1 MKPSYSRRNFVK
13 KTAISAVAL
22 GAVNNVPLFGQTV
35 PNQATKLQINKNVI
49 HKLPFVPIRA
59 ASWWCNIEDL
69 LWGQKKIVDKIKR
82 RAEAFANAKIDT
94 AINYGFHIRFDFSN
108 YFGHL
113 NGYYANVCEELHQYD
128 IKFMDHYSCN
138 HVERPRGE
146 VEFKKLHKGQRHH
159 VLLFHDPVAAEYAQY
174 EGHFFKDICE
184 VDLRDGSR
192 GYAKQYQ
199 MEAFCHNNP
208 GFLDMHM
215 KYLQRLMKEVPFDG
229 IEVDDMCDYAGLTT
243 CGCSYCRERFKKE
256 YGQEIPVFGEKYFWG
271 DTTKSMLQWGNY
283 ENPVFR
289 DWIRMK
295 IDSAADHVKMIKQ
308 VIGDK
313 PLMSCCSSTGPIYL
327 NSIALN
333 LEKLAPHLDLF
344 MLENVGT
351 NINCV
356 DWIKMDAE
364 ALQQK
369 DIAQKRGNAPAMALS
384 YTIYEKGGYLGWS
397 LSRFW
402 GVANWSSTHNQ
413 RLEEDPADAMET
425 EAIISP
431 YNNWELK
438 NSNLNLMEGRD
449 FVEVRLVS
457 SSYCRDNGWRGADG
471 KEQWDKVK
479 AWSASLVKNNIGY
492 RFVRSME
499 LSDEVVLC
507 RENTPLIL
515 DSLGCVSDSQFNAL
529 KTYLSKGKAAWLALP
544 FGTHDEKGFKRS
556 VPLSEELLKH
566 KYKNLILIDSVAIT
580 DPLEKLIQKGI
591 FHQVIRQISGDAGW
605 AVRIRIHEDNPVIH
619 FMNTALSAVPHPVLK
634 DIPGIPILND
644 IESKIKNNN
653 LTYEINTGKIPLSQ
667 LMIISPELGMETRDV
682 DISDAKPGYS
692 TLKVNLEGVK
702 IYAVVQKPQ

>member
-1 MKPSYSRRNFVK
+1 MKQLYSRRNFVK
-13 KTAISAVAL
+13 KSSINAL
-22 GAVNNVPLFGQTV
+22 GLGLVSNVPLFGQILL
-35 PNQATKLQINKNVI
+35 NQETKEQINKDKIN
-49 HKLPFVPIRA
+49 KLSFVPVRA
-59 ASWWCNIEDL
+59 ASWWVNIEDL
-69 LWGQKKIVDKIKR
+69 QWAQKKITDKIKR
-82 RAEAFANAKIDT
+82 RAAAFAEAKIDT

-108 YFGHL
+108 YFGQL
-113 NGYYANVCEELHQYD
+113 NGYFANVCEELHKYD

-146 VEFKKLHKGQRHH
+146 TEFSKLHKGQRHH
-159 VLLFHDPVAAEYAQY
+159 VLLFHDPIAAEHAQY

-192 GYAKQYQ
+192 GYARQYQ
-199 MEAFCHNNP
+199 MEVFCHNNP
-208 GFLDMHM
+208 GFLDMHK

-243 CGCSYCRERFKKE
+243 CGCSYCRDRFKRE
-256 YGQEIPVFGEKYFWG
+256 YGHEIPAFGEKYFWG
-271 DTTKSMLQWGNY
+271 DTTKSMLLWGNY

-295 IDSAADHVKMIKQ
+295 IDSAADHVKMVKSI
-308 VIGDK
+308 VGDK
-313 PLMSCCSSTGPIYL
+313 PLMSCCSSTGPIIL

-356 DWIKMDAE
+356 DWIRMDAE

-438 NSNLNLMEGRD
+438 NSNLNYIDGKD

-457 SSYCRDNGWRGADG
+457 SSYCRDNGWRGADRL
-471 KEQWDKVK
+471 EQWDKVK

-499 LSDEVVLC
+499 LSDAVVLC
-507 RENTPLIL
+507 KENTPLIL
-515 DSLGCVSDSQFNAL
+515 DSLGCVSDSQFVAL
-529 KTYLSKGKAAWLALP
+529 KTYLSKGRTAWLALP
-544 FGTHDEKGFKRS
+544 FGTHDDKGFRREI
-556 VPLSEELLKH
+556 PLSEELLKH
-566 KYKNLILIDSVAIT
+566 RYKNLVLIETAATADA
-580 DPLEKLIQKGI
+580 LEKFIQKGI
-591 FHQVIRQISGDAGW
+591 FQPVLKQLSGDTRW
-605 AVRIRIHEDNPVIH
+605 AARIRFHEDKPVIH
-619 FMNTALSAVPHPVLK
+619 FMNTALIAVPHPFLK
-634 DIPGIPILND
+634 DVPGIPILKD
-644 IESKIKNNN
+644 IESKIEDNN
-653 LTYEINTGKIPLSQ
+653 LTYEINTRKISLSQ
-667 LMIISPELGMETRDV
+667 LSIMSPELKEESRNV
-682 DISDAKPGYS
+682 EIRDAKHGYS
-692 TLKVNLEGVK
+692 TINVNLGGVK
-702 IYAVVQKPQ
+702 IYAVLQKTI